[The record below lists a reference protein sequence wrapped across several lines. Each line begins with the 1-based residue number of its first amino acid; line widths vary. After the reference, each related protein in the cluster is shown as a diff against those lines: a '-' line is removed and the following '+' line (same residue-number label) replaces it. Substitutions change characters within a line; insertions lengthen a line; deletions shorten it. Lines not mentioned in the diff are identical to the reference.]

1 MTARALS
8 FGAPLSSSPRMTTT
22 APLPLQPGPNVRYPL
37 FRDGCEAGFPSPAS
51 DYVEAELSLNE
62 LVGAGQPQTYFVRAT
77 GRSEVGA
84 GIWPGDLLVIDAARE
99 PGPGDLVVAFVEGE
113 HTVKR
118 FCRDRNG
125 VYLAPDPLPDEAHAF
140 GEIRFGDGEELV
152 VCGVVTHTIRTF
164 LRS

>member
-1 MTARALS
+1 
-8 FGAPLSSSPRMTTT
+8 MTTT
-22 APLPLQPGPNVRYPL
+22 APLPLRPGPDLRYPL

-51 DYVEAELSLNE
+51 DYVEAELSLND

-77 GRSEVGA
+77 GRSEVAA

-99 PGPGDLVVAFVEGE
+99 PVAGDLVVAFVEGE

-118 FCRDRNG
+118 FCRDRTG
-125 VYLAPDPLPDEAHAF
+125 VFLAPDPLPDEAHAF
-140 GEIRFGDGEELV
+140 HEIRFGDGEEMI